1 MDLADPIVTQEGQ
14 TDTEK
19 PVPSN
24 EKTEEVIHRLEDEI
38 DQAYSTVEAKFQSL
52 WTNASKNALDIQE
65 KLKLDEKKAS
75 LVAQLNT
82 AKENIN
88 NSKIVQDNVQSVD
101 AQLKEIGE
109 QVRGLEKKIDFGS
122 LSTQANSALDSLD
135 SGLEYVEKAAGK
147 YVSQFS
153 SFFSSIVSV
162 EPKEETPPQESK
174 EPETLFTNPKFP
186 GGNYGS
192 TRFDSELFK
201 LHTTESLL
209 LDDSKDDASEK
220 EKFDVEAKT
229 TEIADLLKQYPDT
242 LEKLMHKLV
251 PVELSYD
258 TFWYRY
264 FKLEDDI
271 RASEQK
277 RKELLTKKEKTTE
290 EAGEDDDDDDE
301 EFTWDDED
309 DEDDDV
315 VKVERVQDDK
325 Q

>member
-1 MDLADPIVTQEGQ
+1 MDLSDPIIAPEAQVESKNT
-14 TDTEK
+14 TASD
-19 PVPSN
+19 
-24 EKTEEVIHRLEDEI
+24 EKTEEVIHRLEGEI
-38 DQAYSTVEAKFQSL
+38 DLAYSSIEAKFQTL
-52 WTNASKNALDIQE
+52 WTNASKNAQDVLE

-88 NSKIVQDNVQSVD
+88 NSRVVQDNVQSVD

-109 QVRGLEKKIDFGS
+109 QMKGLEKKIDFAS
-122 LSTQANSALDSLD
+122 LSNLANSALDSLD
-135 SGLEYVEKAAGK
+135 HGLEYVEKQAGK

-162 EPKEETPPQESK
+162 QPEEAPRE
-174 EPETLFTNPKFP
+174 ENEAETLFTNPKFP

-209 LDDSKDDASEK
+209 LDSSKDTE

-229 TEIADLLKQYPDT
+229 AEIADLLKQYPDT

-251 PVELSYD
+251 PVEISYD
-258 TFWYRY
+258 TFWKRY
-264 FKLEDDI
+264 FRLEDEI
-271 RASEQK
+271 RVSEQK
-277 RKELLTKKEKTTE
+277 RKGLLSKKEKTETADE
-290 EAGEDDDDDDE
+290 EDDDDE
-301 EFTWDDED
+301 EFTWDDDE

-315 VKVERVQDDK
+315 VKVERVTESQESEA
-325 Q
+325 